1 MENADCRASCA
12 LIVSVFIFICRFLL
26 LLFSVFLLQQIIC
39 QSWLLSFCHVWQS
52 GLLRR
57 SLSGEYV
64 CPAGLEP
71 GSFGVSGIGGQAA
84 VTVSAFAVKR
94 RTGRLSAFPF
104 SRCPVGAVSSSGF
117 PDVLEFG
124 LFDVRLGVGQA
135 DMKALPVLGR
145 GFKHRIGHDG
155 LAYRTQAAS
164 SQFELDGLVHDVVE
178 YIVVEGQFDAV
189 EFEEFLAS
197 P

>member
-1 MENADCRASCA
+1 MSAARMCTGSTAWLEAAEAMENADCRASCA

-64 CPAGLEP
+64 CPAGLER
-71 GSFGVSGIGGQAA
+71 GWFGVSGIGGQAA

-104 SRCPVGAVSSSGF
+104 SAAGRSGF
-117 PDVLEFG
+117 VIRLSG
-124 LFDVRLGVGQA
+124 YAGVRPFRRSPWRRAGGYEGSSCSW
-135 DMKALPVLGR
+135 K
-145 GFKHRIGHDG
+145 GFQTSHR
-155 LAYRTQAAS
+155 S
-164 SQFELDGLVHDVVE
+164 
-178 YIVVEGQFDAV
+178 
-189 EFEEFLAS
+189 
-197 P
+197 